1 MYPVKTMAV
10 AGCLWFYRREYPE
23 LRERISARQ
32 SLTAILVG
40 AAVFVVW
47 VAPEGLYPLLGDSEF
62 NPTIFDN
69 PRAVWILVAF
79 RLAGAVLVVPVFE
92 ELF

>member
-69 PRAVWILVAF
+69 PRAVWNTGCVSIGGSS
-79 RLAGAVLVVPVFE
+79 AGCTCF
-92 ELF
+92 